1 MSRMEQLPGGGIKAA
16 CSVKDHALPLKSWL
30 SGNLGRQ
37 QWWMWEYC
45 INIYIYIYMI
55 YPNPPSWCE
64 ICAPEPHIVPRT
76 QNLSKLECAGL
87 MSLAN
92 SLPNQNQQTKTRPRL
107 RSLVVSFFETFN
119 CETQS
124 AIKSSR
130 HCRCNFLS
138 NQGTHRRKAL
148 HRSFPESEKL
158 TLWDLYG
165 VYQNII
171 L

>member
-16 CSVKDHALPLKSWL
+16 CSVKDHALPLESWL

-37 QWWMWEYC
+37 QWWMREYC
-45 INIYIYIYMI
+45 IKKYIYMI
-55 YPNPPSWCE
+55 YRIPPSWCE

-76 QNLSKLECAGL
+76 QNLSKLECEGL

-92 SLPNQNQQTKTRPRL
+92 SLPNQNQQNKTRPRL

-124 AIKSSR
+124 AIKSVDTVDATFCQTR
-130 HCRCNFLS
+130 ALIEEKHCIAHFL
-138 NQGTHRRKAL
+138 NQK
-148 HRSFPESEKL
+148 
-158 TLWDLYG
+158 
-165 VYQNII
+165 N
-171 L
+171 